1 MFLLVIRTLPKCPEK
16 NESTLTDSI
25 YKNMCT
31 YTCRRATKIHERKS
45 MIEESLNRRSS
56 AKSMSGNS
64 MSEIPWKSFNH
75 KIGRLKKHVLCCEI

>member
-1 MFLLVIRTLPKCPEK
+1 MFLLVIRTLPKCPGK

-25 YKNMCT
+25 YKKHVHVS
-31 YTCRRATKIHERKS
+31 TKIHERKS